1 MPVGSSS
8 CVRLIL
14 ALTAAASAA
23 GCAASGKGTTVTD
36 RLIKQGTPSIS
47 YGDPAAGENSLK
59 AAIARIR
66 ALSLNTSP
74 RPKNLSGATIEANHP
89 ELAAALRA
97 LAEQPNASTHF
108 AVANLYLELG
118 VRDEAHEHFR
128 AALRFDRT
136 SAPAYEGL
144 ARIWRDWER
153 PDIALADA
161 YRAVHYDPQSAAAR
175 NTLGTVFQALGRID
189 DARTAYV
196 DAVWLNPGAAYALN
210 NLCYLSLQRGSGR
223 EAKEECELALLVD
236 PTLRVAR
243 FNLAKVYD
251 GMGQQV
257 RADEQRRVAN
267 DRVMDAFHEGL
278 LRRNRREYAAAA
290 AAFERACLAR
300 PTFAE
305 ACSSAA
311 EVQLLADAQTREK

>member
-1 MPVGSSS
+1 MQVSYSS
-8 CVRLIL
+8 CLRLML
-14 ALTAAASAA
+14 VLSVAAAA
-23 GCAASGKGTTVTD
+23 GCAASSKGTTVTD

-47 YGDPAAGENSLK
+47 YGDPVETENSLK

-74 RPKNLSGATIEANHP
+74 RAKNVSGASIETNYP

-97 LAEQPNASTHF
+97 LKAQPGAATHF
-108 AVANLYLELG
+108 DVANLYLELG
-118 VRDEAHEHFR
+118 VRDEAFEHFQTV
-128 AALRFDRT
+128 LTFDR
-136 SAPAYEGL
+136 SSGAAYEGL

-175 NTLGTVFQALGRID
+175 NTLGTIFQALGRPD

-210 NLCYLSLQRGSGR
+210 NLCFLSLQRGSGR

-251 GMGQQV
+251 GLGQTV
-257 RADEQRRVAN
+257 RAEEQRRVAN

-278 LRRNRREYAAAA
+278 LRRNRREYGLAA

-300 PTFAE
+300 PAFTE
-305 ACSSAA
+305 ACVNAA
-311 EVQLLADAQTREK
+311 DVQLLVEAQSREK